1 MSKEKEYDITPN
13 ANRLINSL
21 RSMGYELNTA
31 VCDLIDNSIEANAN
45 KIYVQLEMDHDG
57 YVEFSIT
64 DDGDGMSQDELRNA
78 FTYGSNERTTP
89 TLGKFGL
96 GLKTSSTAFSRRL
109 IVASKSLESDDCYS
123 GYLDLDELDSQW
135 KIKISPASDQYKN
148 KLSRFSKKG
157 SGTIVRW
164 ENIDNYLPTY
174 PMSDHKKRYAAH
186 KKQLENKVTG
196 TGLKNHIAY
205 TFSELIKGDTGVKI
219 YLNDEEIVYKDLFLR
234 NASLNLSEGEKIIPV
249 EDPEN
254 NKIVGEFKLQAWCLP
269 NKGLMNKD
277 QRLECNYKNTTQG
290 IYVFREKRLIASAET
305 FKLWSKDPHDSLFRV
320 ELHFNNELDSF
331 FKVSVDK
338 GKLFPNE
345 DLMAVLEDF
354 TKAHRGTAN
363 KIYRRKAAETSV
375 DLSKD
380 IHKNTNKTIENTVL
394 DLPAS
399 SKVEK
404 VEDGQTTIINP
415 EGKSTQLKLVYD
427 NDPNPDALFVKTSS
441 ELPEDVLYQPTIDRD
456 NNNGVIINT
465 MHEFYPRVYLPQKLL
480 DPNAYLAID
489 YLFYALSR
497 AELRNTSE
505 ESKQVIEDI
514 RVDISRTL
522 RHLSENLP
530 ESKDE

>member
-1 MSKEKEYDITPN
+1 MSEEKEYDITPN

-31 VCDLIDNSIEANAN
+31 VCDLIDNSIEANAS

-57 YVEFSIT
+57 NVEFSIT

-78 FTYGSNERTTP
+78 FIYGSNERRTP

-96 GLKTSSTAFSRRL
+96 GLKTSSTAFCRRL
-109 IVASKSLESDDCYS
+109 IVASKSSQSDGCYS
-123 GYLDLDELDSQW
+123 GYLDLDEVDSKW
-135 KIKISPASDQYKN
+135 TIKISPAINQYKN
-148 KLSRFSKKG
+148 KISRFSKEG
-157 SGTIVRW
+157 TGTIVRW
-164 ENIDNYLPTY
+164 ENIDNYLPAY
-174 PMSDHKKRYAAH
+174 PMSDKKKRYAAH
-186 KKQLENKVTG
+186 KRALENTVTG

-205 TFSELIKGDTGVKI
+205 TFSELIKGDNGIKI
-219 YLNDEEIVYKDLFLR
+219 YLNDEEIAYKDLFLR
-234 NASLNLSEGEKIIPV
+234 NASLSLSEGEKIIDV

-254 NKIVGEFKLQAWCLP
+254 NKVVGKFRLQAWCLP
-269 NKGLMNKD
+269 NKGLMTKE

-290 IYVFREKRLIASAET
+290 IYVFREKRLIASAQT
-305 FKLWSKDPHDSLFRV
+305 FKLWAMDPHDSLFRV

-338 GKLFPNE
+338 GKLFPND
-345 DLMAVLEDF
+345 DLMTVLEDF
-354 TKAHRGTAN
+354 TKAHRSTAN
-363 KIYRRKAAETSV
+363 KIYRRKSAENSV
-375 DLSKD
+375 KFSKD
-380 IHKNTNKTIENTVL
+380 IHKNTNRTIVNTVL

-399 SKVEK
+399 ATVEK
-404 VEDGQTTIINP
+404 VENGRTTIVNP

-489 YLFYALSR
+489 YLLYALAR

-522 RHLSENLP
+522 RHLSQNLP

>member
-13 ANRLINSL
+13 ANRFINSL

-186 KKQLENKVTG
+186 KKQLN
-196 TGLKNHIAY
+196 
-205 TFSELIKGDTGVKI
+205 
-219 YLNDEEIVYKDLFLR
+219 
-234 NASLNLSEGEKIIPV
+234 IIEV
-249 EDPEN
+249 
-254 NKIVGEFKLQAWCLP
+254 
-269 NKGLMNKD
+269 MN
-277 QRLECNYKNTTQG
+277 Y
-290 IYVFREKRLIASAET
+290 F
-305 FKLWSKDPHDSLFRV
+305 
-320 ELHFNNELDSF
+320 
-331 FKVSVDK
+331 
-338 GKLFPNE
+338 
-345 DLMAVLEDF
+345 
-354 TKAHRGTAN
+354 
-363 KIYRRKAAETSV
+363 
-375 DLSKD
+375 
-380 IHKNTNKTIENTVL
+380 
-394 DLPAS
+394 
-399 SKVEK
+399 
-404 VEDGQTTIINP
+404 
-415 EGKSTQLKLVYD
+415 
-427 NDPNPDALFVKTSS
+427 
-441 ELPEDVLYQPTIDRD
+441 
-456 NNNGVIINT
+456 
-465 MHEFYPRVYLPQKLL
+465 
-480 DPNAYLAID
+480 
-489 YLFYALSR
+489 
-497 AELRNTSE
+497 
-505 ESKQVIEDI
+505 
-514 RVDISRTL
+514 
-522 RHLSENLP
+522 
-530 ESKDE
+530 

>member
-1 MSKEKEYDITPN
+1 MSEEREYDITPN

-31 VCDLIDNSIEANAN
+31 VSDLIDNSIEAKAT

-57 YVEFSIT
+57 NVEFSIV
-64 DDGDGMSQDELRNA
+64 DDGEGMSQDELRNA

-96 GLKTSSTAFSRRL
+96 GLKTSSTAFARKL
-109 IVASKSLESDDCYS
+109 IVASKCKKSDGFYS
-123 GYLDLDELDSQW
+123 GYLDLDEMDAKW
-135 KIKISPASDQYKN
+135 KIKISPASDKYKN
-148 KLSRFSKKG
+148 TILNFSEKG
-157 SGTIVRW
+157 TGTIVRW
-164 ENIDNYLPTY
+164 EKIDNYLPAY
-174 PMSDHKKRYAAH
+174 PMSDQKRRNTAH
-186 KKQLENKVTG
+186 KKALENTITG

-205 TFSELIKGDTGVKI
+205 TFSELIKDDNGVKI
-219 YLNDEEIVYKDLFLR
+219 FLNDEKIKHRDLFLR
-234 NASLNLSEGEKIIPV
+234 DKSLSLSEGEKVIPV
-249 EDPEN
+249 EDPEDS
-254 NKIVGEFKLQAWCLP
+254 KIVGEFKLQAWCLP
-269 NKGLMNKD
+269 NKGLMTKD
-277 QRLECNYKNTTQG
+277 QRQECNYKNTTQG
-290 IYVFREKRLIASAET
+290 IYIFREKRLIASAQT
-305 FKLWSKDPHDSLFRV
+305 FGLWSKDPHDSLFRV

-338 GKLFPNE
+338 GKLFPND
-345 DLMAVLEDF
+345 DLMSVLDNF
-354 TKAHRGTAN
+354 VTAHKGTAN
-363 KIYRRKAAETSV
+363 KIYRRKAAENSV
-375 DLSKD
+375 DSSKD
-380 IHKNTNKTIENTVL
+380 IHKNTNKTIENIVL

-399 SKVEK
+399 ALVES
-404 VEDGQTTIINP
+404 VNGGETTIINP

-427 NDPNPDALFVKTSS
+427 SDPNPDALFVKTSS
-441 ELPEDVLYQPTIDRD
+441 ELPDEVLYQPTIDKD
-456 NNNGVIINT
+456 NNNGVVINT

-489 YLFYALSR
+489 YLFYALAR

-522 RHLSENLP
+522 RHLSQNLP